1 MLLRQECLV
10 RLLSLCMCSKQN
22 TSHKQ
27 ILKSTSILG
36 GAQVIEIIFRIA
48 RSKIVAVLLGPMGV
62 GLIGLYQSTID
73 LVQSVTGF
81 GINFSAV
88 RDIAE
93 AAGTNDQ
100 KRISRAILILR
111 RWVWFTGLLGMV
123 LTLVFCKPLSQYAF
137 GDDQYAWGIA
147 VLSVVLLLNS
157 VSGGQLALL
166 QGLRRIKMMA
176 QAKVWGVIAGFCITV
191 PLYWLMGV
199 KGIVPAIL
207 ITAVVSLFLSWFYSR
222 QIPIE
227 PVIVGLA
234 DTARGGFGMIRLGFF
249 MVISGFALTGAMYYI
264 RAFVSQRSGLDGVGQ
279 FQAAWNLSG
288 MYLAAVLQAMGTDY
302 FPRLSAVN
310 QDNAQVN
317 KLVNEQTEVA
327 LLIAGPLIVSM
338 LSFMNLVVV
347 ILYSSEFTD
356 TIRILHWHLAG
367 TFLKVISWPIGYII
381 LAKGRGGVFICSELA
396 SIIALV
402 GPILLLWDRF
412 EIEVT
417 GMAYLFMY
425 FCCLLIVAGI
435 ARCLC
440 GFSWSR
446 ASLKQIA
453 VFGILVM
460 LSFFVSRHISGI
472 NGYILGG
479 FLSLIATG
487 YSFFELRK
495 IVDVE
500 TIVKKIIRR

>member
-1 MLLRQECLV
+1 
-10 RLLSLCMCSKQN
+10 LSDAS
-22 TSHKQ
+22 SHKQ

-36 GAQVIEIIFRIA
+36 GAQVIEILFRIA
-48 RSKIVAVLLGPMGV
+48 RSKIVAVLLGPVGV

-73 LVQSVTGF
+73 LVQSATGL

-93 AAGTNDQ
+93 AAGANDQ
-100 KRISRAILILR
+100 MRISRAILILR

-123 LTLVFCKPLSQYAF
+123 LTLVFCKPLSRYAF

-147 VLSVVLLLNS
+147 VLSVVLLLNA

-176 QAKVWGVIAGFCITV
+176 QAKVWGVIAGFSITV
-191 PLYWLMGV
+191 PLYWLIGV

-222 QIPIE
+222 KIPVE
-227 PVIVGLA
+227 PVMIGLTE
-234 DTARGGFGMIRLGFF
+234 TAKGGFRMIRLGIF

-264 RAFVSQRSGLDGVGQ
+264 RAFLSQKSGLDGVGQ

-327 LLIAGPLIVSM
+327 LLVAGPLIVAM

-356 TIRILHWHLAG
+356 TVCILHWHLAG
-367 TFLKVISWPIGYII
+367 TFLKVISWPIGFII

-402 GPILLLWDRF
+402 APIVLFWDSF
-412 EIEVT
+412 GIEVA

-425 FCCLLIVAGI
+425 FCCLIIVSGI
-435 ARCLC
+435 ARLLC

-446 ASLKQIA
+446 ASIKQII
-453 VFGILVM
+453 VFGVLVILA
-460 LSFFVSRHISGI
+460 FFASRYISGV
-472 NGYILGG
+472 NGYLAGG
-479 FLSLIATG
+479 ILSLITAG
-487 YSFFELRK
+487 YSYLELRK
-495 IVDVE
+495 IVSLKAVFD
-500 TIVKKIIRR
+500 KLLKR

>member
-1 MLLRQECLV
+1 MAN
-10 RLLSLCMCSKQN
+10 SLET

-27 ILKSTSILG
+27 ILKSTGILG
-36 GAQVIEIIFRIA
+36 GAQIIEILFRIA
-48 RSKIVAVLLGPMGV
+48 RSKIVAVLLGPTGV

-73 LVQSVTGF
+73 LVQSATGF

-88 RDIAE
+88 RNIAE

-111 RWVWFTGLLGMV
+111 RWVWFTGILGMV

-310 QDNAQVN
+310 QDNTQVN

-327 LLIAGPLIVSM
+327 LLVAGPLIVAM

-347 ILYSSEFTD
+347 VLYSSEFTD
-356 TIRILHWHLAG
+356 TVRILHWHLAG
-367 TFLKVISWPIGYII
+367 TFLKVISWPIGFII
-381 LAKGRGGVFICSELA
+381 LAKGRGGIFICSELTA
-396 SIIALV
+396 IIALV
-402 GPILLLWDRF
+402 APIVIFWDRF
-412 EIEVT
+412 GIEVA

-425 FCCLLIVAGI
+425 ICYLLIVAGI

-440 GFSWSR
+440 GFNWSR
-446 ASLKQIA
+446 ASLKQIT
-453 VFGILVM
+453 VFGILVIAAFFTSRYISSVNGSLAGGI
-460 LSFFVSRHISGI
+460 LSM
-472 NGYILGG
+472 
-479 FLSLIATG
+479 IAAA
-487 YSFFELRK
+487 YSYFELRK
-495 IVDVE
+495 IVSLKAVFD
-500 TIVKKIIRR
+500 KLLKR

>member
-1 MLLRQECLV
+1 LIEPLLLMANNLET
-10 RLLSLCMCSKQN
+10 

-27 ILKSTSILG
+27 ILKSTGILG
-36 GAQVIEIIFRIA
+36 GAQVIEILFRIA
-48 RSKIVAVLLGPMGV
+48 RSKIVAVLLGPTGV

-73 LVQSVTGF
+73 LVQSATGF
-81 GINFSAV
+81 GINFIAV

-111 RWVWFTGLLGMV
+111 RWVWLTGLLGLV
-123 LTLVFCKPLSQYAF
+123 LTLVFCKPLSRYAF

-176 QAKVWGVIAGFCITV
+176 QAKIWGVIAGFCITV

-222 QIPIE
+222 KIPVE
-227 PVIVGLA
+227 PVMVGLTE
-234 DTARGGFGMIRLGFF
+234 TAKGGIGMIRLGFF
-249 MVISGFALTGAMYYI
+249 MVISGFAMTGAMYYI

-288 MYLAAVLQAMGTDY
+288 TYLAAVLQAMGTDY

-310 QDNAQVN
+310 RDNVLVN

-327 LLIAGPLIVSM
+327 LLVAGPLIVAM
-338 LSFMNLVVV
+338 LSFMNLVIVV
-347 ILYSSEFTD
+347 LYSSEFTD
-356 TIRILHWHLAG
+356 TVHILHWQLTG
-367 TFLKVISWPIGYII
+367 TFLKVISWPIGFII
-381 LAKGRGGVFICSELA
+381 LAKGRGGAFICSELA
-396 SIIALV
+396 SLIALV
-402 GPILLLWDRF
+402 TPIVLFWDRF
-412 EIEVT
+412 GIEVA
-417 GMAYLFMY
+417 GMAFLFMY
-425 FCCLLIVAGI
+425 ICYLVIVSGI
-435 ARCLC
+435 ARWLS
-440 GFSWSR
+440 GFGWSLN
-446 ASLKQIA
+446 SLKQIM
-453 VFGILVM
+453 VFGVLVM
-460 LSFFVSRHISGI
+460 LAFSVSRYIAGTK
-472 NGYILGG
+472 GYLAGG
-479 FLSLIATG
+479 FLSMVATG
-487 YSFFELRK
+487 YSFIKLRQ
-495 IVDVE
+495 IVDLRL
-500 TIVKKIIRR
+500 IYKKLEAIPKPQF